1 MDIDSKAL
9 HIFKGFIDDLIK
21 VFPEYKIVLYEN
33 YSDILGLETLKI
45 RENQKI
51 KDFLKKID
59 SISTEITDKNES
71 IFENDLF
78 LLKDVCFKKIW
89 SSNISDKTKQTIWK
103 YLQSFCLINININTL
118 EKLNGDDNLSDK
130 KISRK
135 SKKDLENYQKI
146 NEDFSTTGNDPSNED
161 LSGFNN
167 ILENTNIGK
176 IAKEITEEL
185 NLGDDSSEADM
196 KEVFNPENMMKIFS
210 SINSKISDNG
220 DLSKE
225 DLASEATNICSTMK
239 DNPLFSQ
246 LMGLQSTMFSQMGQQ
261 GQQSPDAAMQQAM
274 QSMQSMQSNPNT
286 RNISVSN
293 NKEGD
298 RNAAARK
305 KAKSK
310 LDKRNKVKVN
320 KSD

>member
-1 MDIDSKAL
+1 MDINSKAL

-21 VFPEYKIVLYEN
+21 VFPEYKIPLYEN
-33 YSDILGLETLKI
+33 YSDILALETLKI
-45 RENQKI
+45 NENQKI

-59 SISTEITDKNES
+59 SVSTEITDKNEC

-78 LLKDVCFKKIW
+78 LLEDVCFKKIW
-89 SSNISDKTKQTIWK
+89 SSNISDKTKETIWK

-118 EKLNGDDNLSDK
+118 EKLNGDDNLSDQK
-130 KISRK
+130 MTKK

-146 NEDFSTTGNDPSNED
+146 NKDFTNEKPSDED
-161 LSGFNN
+161 LNGFNS

-220 DLSKE
+220 DLNKD
-225 DLASEATNICSTMK
+225 DLANEATNICSSMK

-246 LMGLQSTMFSQMGQQ
+246 LMGMQSSMFGQMGQQ
-261 GQQSPDAAMQQAM
+261 GQQGQQQGHQGMQANPD
-274 QSMQSMQSNPNT
+274 T

-310 LDKRNKVKVN
+310 LDKRKKVKVN

>member
-1 MDIDSKAL
+1 MDINSKAL

-21 VFPEYKIVLYEN
+21 VFPEYKIPLYEN
-33 YSDILGLETLKI
+33 YSDILALETLKI
-45 RENQKI
+45 NENQKI

-59 SISTEITDKNES
+59 SVSTEITDKNEC

-78 LLKDVCFKKIW
+78 LLEDVCFKKIW
-89 SSNISDKTKQTIWK
+89 SSNISDKTKETIWK

-118 EKLNGDDNLSDK
+118 EKLNGDDNLSDQK
-130 KISRK
+130 MTKK

-146 NEDFSTTGNDPSNED
+146 NKDFTNEKPSDED
-161 LSGFNN
+161 LNGFNS

-220 DLSKE
+220 DLNKD
-225 DLASEATNICSTMK
+225 DLANEATNICSSMK

-246 LMGLQSTMFSQMGQQ
+246 LMGMQSSMFGQMGQQ
-261 GQQSPDAAMQQAM
+261 GQQGQQGMQGQQTNPD
-274 QSMQSMQSNPNT
+274 T

-310 LDKRNKVKVN
+310 LDKRKKVKVN

>member
-1 MDIDSKAL
+1 MDINSKAL
-9 HIFKGFIDDLIK
+9 HIFKGFVDDLIK
-21 VFPEYKIVLYEN
+21 VFPEYKVTLYEN
-33 YSDILGLETLKI
+33 YSDILALETLKI
-45 RENQKI
+45 NENQKI

-59 SISTEITDKNES
+59 SVSTEITDKNEC
-71 IFENDLF
+71 IFDNDLF
-78 LLKDVCFKKIW
+78 LLEDVCFKKIW
-89 SSNISDKTKQTIWK
+89 STNISDKTKETIWK

-118 EKLNGDDNLSDK
+118 EKLNGDDNLSDQK
-130 KISRK
+130 MTKK

-146 NEDFSTTGNDPSNED
+146 NEDFTSNKPSNED
-161 LSGFNN
+161 LNGFNS

-220 DLSKE
+220 DLNKD
-225 DLASEATNICSTMK
+225 DLANEATNICSTMK

-246 LMGLQSTMFSQMGQQ
+246 LMGMQSSMFGQMGQQ
-261 GQQSPDAAMQQAM
+261 GQEQAPMQANPD
-274 QSMQSMQSNPNT
+274 T

-310 LDKRNKVKVN
+310 LDKRKKVKVN

>member
-146 NEDFSTTGNDPSNED
+146 NEDFSTTNNDPSNED

-176 IAKEITEEL
+176 KT
-185 NLGDDSSEADM
+185 
-196 KEVFNPENMMKIFS
+196 
-210 SINSKISDNG
+210 
-220 DLSKE
+220 
-225 DLASEATNICSTMK
+225 T
-239 DNPLFSQ
+239 
-246 LMGLQSTMFSQMGQQ
+246 
-261 GQQSPDAAMQQAM
+261 
-274 QSMQSMQSNPNT
+274 SNFFTHIVCPN
-286 RNISVSN
+286 
-293 NKEGD
+293 
-298 RNAAARK
+298 
-305 KAKSK
+305 
-310 LDKRNKVKVN
+310 
-320 KSD
+320 

>member
-1 MDIDSKAL
+1 MDINSKAL

-21 VFPEYKIVLYEN
+21 VFPEYKIPLYEN
-33 YSDILGLETLKI
+33 YSDILDLETLKI
-45 RENQKI
+45 NENQKI

-59 SISTEITDKNES
+59 SVSTEITDKNEC

-78 LLKDVCFKKIW
+78 LLEDVCFKKIW
-89 SSNISDKTKQTIWK
+89 SSNISDKTKETIWK

-118 EKLNGDDNLSDK
+118 EKLNGDDNLSDQK
-130 KISRK
+130 MTKK

-146 NEDFSTTGNDPSNED
+146 NKDFTNEKPSDED
-161 LSGFNN
+161 LNGFNS

-220 DLSKE
+220 DLNKD
-225 DLASEATNICSTMK
+225 DLANEATNICSSMK

-246 LMGLQSTMFSQMGQQ
+246 LMGMQSSMFSQQGQQ
-261 GQQSPDAAMQQAM
+261 GQQDQQGMQTNPD
-274 QSMQSMQSNPNT
+274 T
-286 RNISVSN
+286 RNISVSK

-310 LDKRNKVKVN
+310 LDKRKKVKVN
-320 KSD
+320 KSES

>member
-59 SISTEITDKNES
+59 SVSTEITDKNES

-210 SINSKISDNG
+210 SINSKITDNG

-261 GQQSPDAAMQQAM
+261 PPDASMQQAM

-286 RNISVSN
+286 RNISVSKN
-293 NKEGD
+293 PEGD

-320 KSD
+320 KSE

>member
-1 MDIDSKAL
+1 MDINSKAL

-21 VFPEYKIVLYEN
+21 VFPEYKIPLYEN
-33 YSDILGLETLKI
+33 YSDILALETLNI
-45 RENQKI
+45 NENQKI

-59 SISTEITDKNES
+59 SVSTEITDKNEC

-78 LLKDVCFKKIW
+78 LLEDVCFKKIW
-89 SSNISDKTKQTIWK
+89 SSNISDKTKETIWK

-118 EKLNGDDNLSDK
+118 EKLNGDDNLSDQK
-130 KISRK
+130 MTKK

-146 NEDFSTTGNDPSNED
+146 NKDFTNEKPSDED
-161 LSGFNN
+161 LNGFNS

-220 DLSKE
+220 DLNKD
-225 DLASEATNICSTMK
+225 DLANEATNICSSMK

-246 LMGLQSTMFSQMGQQ
+246 LMGMQSSMFGQMGQP
-261 GQQSPDAAMQQAM
+261 GETPNLM
-274 QSMQSMQSNPNT
+274 QSIQDNPNT
-286 RNISVSN
+286 RNISVSK

-298 RNAAARK
+298 RNSAARK

>member
-1 MDIDSKAL
+1 MDINSKAL

-21 VFPEYKIVLYEN
+21 VFPEYKIPLYEN
-33 YSDILGLETLKI
+33 YSDILALETLKI
-45 RENQKI
+45 NENQKI

-59 SISTEITDKNES
+59 SVSTEITDKNEC

-78 LLKDVCFKKIW
+78 LLEDVCFKKIW
-89 SSNISDKTKQTIWK
+89 SSNISDKTKETIWK

-118 EKLNGDDNLSDK
+118 EKLNGDDNLSDQK
-130 KISRK
+130 MTKK

-146 NEDFSTTGNDPSNED
+146 NEDFTSNKPSNED
-161 LSGFNN
+161 LNGFNS

-220 DLSKE
+220 DLNKE
-225 DLASEATNICSTMK
+225 DLASEATNICSSMK

-246 LMGLQSTMFSQMGQQ
+246 LMGMQSSMFGQMGQQ
-261 GQQSPDAAMQQAM
+261 GQQGQQQGQQGMQANPD
-274 QSMQSMQSNPNT
+274 T

-310 LDKRNKVKVN
+310 LDKRKKVKVN

>member
-59 SISTEITDKNES
+59 SVSTEITDKNES

-286 RNISVSN
+286 RNISVSK

>member
-21 VFPEYKIVLYEN
+21 VFPEYKVVLYEN

-45 RENQKI
+45 SENQKI

-59 SISTEITDKNES
+59 SVSTEITDKNES

-135 SKKDLENYQKI
+135 SKKDLENYKKI
-146 NEDFSTTGNDPSNED
+146 NEDFSTTNNDPSNED

-210 SINSKISDNG
+210 SINSKITDNN

-246 LMGLQSTMFSQMGQQ
+246 LMGLQSGMFSQMGQQ
-261 GQQSPDAAMQQAM
+261 NPEQAMQQAM
-274 QSMQSMQSNPNT
+274 QSMQTMQSNPNT
-286 RNISVSN
+286 RNISVSKN
-293 NKEGD
+293 PEGD

>member
-59 SISTEITDKNES
+59 SVSTEITDKNES

-261 GQQSPDAAMQQAM
+261 GQQSPDAMQQAM

-286 RNISVSN
+286 RNISVSK

>member
-1 MDIDSKAL
+1 MDINSKAL

-21 VFPEYKIVLYEN
+21 VFPEYKIPLYEN
-33 YSDILGLETLKI
+33 YSDILALETLNI
-45 RENQKI
+45 NENQKI

-59 SISTEITDKNES
+59 SVSTEITDKNEC

-78 LLKDVCFKKIW
+78 LLEDVCFKKIW
-89 SSNISDKTKQTIWK
+89 SSNISDKTKETIWK

-118 EKLNGDDNLSDK
+118 EKLNGDDNLSDQK
-130 KISRK
+130 MTKK

-146 NEDFSTTGNDPSNED
+146 NKDFTNEKPSDED
-161 LSGFNN
+161 LNGFNS

-220 DLSKE
+220 DLNKE
-225 DLASEATNICSTMK
+225 DLASEATNICSSMK

-246 LMGLQSTMFSQMGQQ
+246 LMGMQSSMFGQMGQQ
-261 GQQSPDAAMQQAM
+261 GQQGQQGMQANPD
-274 QSMQSMQSNPNT
+274 T

-310 LDKRNKVKVN
+310 LDKRKKVKVN

>member
-1 MDIDSKAL
+1 MDINSKAL

-21 VFPEYKIVLYEN
+21 VFPEYKIPLYEN
-33 YSDILGLETLKI
+33 YSDILALETLKI
-45 RENQKI
+45 NENQKI

-59 SISTEITDKNES
+59 SVSTEITDKNEC

-78 LLKDVCFKKIW
+78 LLEDVCFKKIW
-89 SSNISDKTKQTIWK
+89 SSNISDKTKETIWK

-118 EKLNGDDNLSDK
+118 EKLNGDDNLSDQK
-130 KISRK
+130 MTKK

-146 NEDFSTTGNDPSNED
+146 NKDFTNEKPSDED
-161 LSGFNN
+161 LNGFNS

-220 DLSKE
+220 DLNKE
-225 DLASEATNICSTMK
+225 DLASEATNICSSMK

-246 LMGLQSTMFSQMGQQ
+246 LMGMQSSMFGQMGQQ
-261 GQQSPDAAMQQAM
+261 SQQQGQQGMQANPD
-274 QSMQSMQSNPNT
+274 T
-286 RNISVSN
+286 RNISVSK

-310 LDKRNKVKVN
+310 LDKRKKVKVN

>member
-1 MDIDSKAL
+1 MDINSKAL

-21 VFPEYKIVLYEN
+21 VFPEYKIPLYEN
-33 YSDILGLETLKI
+33 YSDILALETLKI
-45 RENQKI
+45 NENQKI

-59 SISTEITDKNES
+59 SVSTEITDKNEC

-78 LLKDVCFKKIW
+78 LLEDVCFKKIW
-89 SSNISDKTKQTIWK
+89 SSNISDKTKETIWK

-118 EKLNGDDNLSDK
+118 EKLNGDDNLSDQK
-130 KISRK
+130 MTKK

-146 NEDFSTTGNDPSNED
+146 NEDFTSNKPSNED
-161 LSGFNN
+161 LNGFNS

-220 DLSKE
+220 DLNKE
-225 DLASEATNICSTMK
+225 DLASEATNICSSMK

-246 LMGLQSTMFSQMGQQ
+246 LMGMQSSMFGQMGQQ
-261 GQQSPDAAMQQAM
+261 SQQQGQQGMQANPD
-274 QSMQSMQSNPNT
+274 T

-305 KAKSK
+305 KAKFK
-310 LDKRNKVKVN
+310 LDKRKKVKVN

>member
-1 MDIDSKAL
+1 MDINSKAL

-21 VFPEYKIVLYEN
+21 VFPEYKIPLYEN
-33 YSDILGLETLKI
+33 YSDILALETLKI
-45 RENQKI
+45 NENQKI

-59 SISTEITDKNES
+59 SVSTEITDKNEC

-78 LLKDVCFKKIW
+78 LLEDVCFKKIW
-89 SSNISDKTKQTIWK
+89 SSNISDKTKETIWK

-118 EKLNGDDNLSDK
+118 EKLNGDDNLSDQK
-130 KISRK
+130 MTKK

-146 NEDFSTTGNDPSNED
+146 NKDFTNEKPSDED
-161 LSGFNN
+161 LNGFNS

-220 DLSKE
+220 DLNKE
-225 DLASEATNICSTMK
+225 DLASEATNICSSMK

-246 LMGLQSTMFSQMGQQ
+246 LMGMQSSMFGQMGQQ
-261 GQQSPDAAMQQAM
+261 GQQGQQGMQANPD
-274 QSMQSMQSNPNT
+274 T
-286 RNISVSN
+286 RNISVSK

-310 LDKRNKVKVN
+310 LDKRKKVKVN